1 MRSHLQNPSRFS
13 LLGRAAFGQ
22 LLTLIFNLAN
32 ERLKSIFH
40 IQALTL
46 TTILANERLRSSYSY
61 LRMWENE
68 TLILVVYAG
77 VRSNGGDRLPYPSPN
92 PGSTSGKNERL
103 RCPQAIRSP
112 EQSTAEIVFHIPVL
126 IIVLCLQIWTAE
138 IDFLTNHRGQSLPI
152 FLLSSPNQHFSH
164 PQGNE
169 LYLII
174 WIFAVVIGWGRSA
187 FIAFQTHSSM
197 KKRL

>member
-1 MRSHLQNPSRFS
+1 
-13 LLGRAAFGQ
+13 
-22 LLTLIFNLAN
+22 
-32 ERLKSIFH
+32 
-40 IQALTL
+40 
-46 TTILANERLRSSYSY
+46 
-61 LRMWENE
+61 MWENE